1 LFIADVHLHSRYSR
15 ATSKNLDLENLNYWA
30 QLKGV
35 TVVGTADFTH
45 PEWFAVL
52 EEQLEEAEP
61 GLYKLRDEYSR
72 PLEETLPSTCRGDVR
87 FMLTVEISSIYKKN
101 DKTRKVHNVVF
112 MPSLAA
118 AASFSAE
125 LAKIGNIKSDGR
137 PILGLD
143 CRDLLEI
150 VLETH
155 PDAFL
160 VPAHIW
166 TPHFAVLGAASG
178 FETLEECYEELT
190 PHIFAV
196 ETGLS
201 SDPPM
206 NWLLSQ
212 LDRYTLISNS
222 DAHSPPKLMREANM
236 FETELSYYG
245 IRKAWE
251 TGDPDVWKGTIE
263 FFPEEG
269 KYHLD
274 GHRKCEER
282 MTPEETAASDGRCP
296 TCGKKVTVGVFNRVH
311 TLADRPVGSQREN
324 GSPFKHLVPL
334 PEVIGQVFQVG
345 DKSKRVQAEYFRL
358 LHQFGNE
365 FSILTEARLDELAA
379 FSSPLLARGIERIR
393 TGRVDP
399 ISGYDGV
406 YGVIKTITEEDR
418 EEADRQLAL
427 FDVGKEPEKKKPKR
441 KASARP
447 QVKEPAAE
455 DAPSRVQTEP
465 SEHESHPLLTDLNVQ
480 QREAVTAESGPS
492 LILAGAGTGKTTT
505 LVRRLAWCV
514 QEQDVNPASIL
525 AVTFT
530 QKSAVEIR
538 ERADDLLPDTS
549 AASLNISTLHSA
561 SARLLRQHG
570 VAVGVAPDFHVADA
584 ILQTQI
590 AKEVLATAWNPP
602 DAKPRQLL
610 EFISHVKQQGTSGSP
625 IHEDASHDS
634 PFTIHHSHLLD
645 AFQAALARRNALDF
659 DDLILR
665 SAELL
670 EHDMAGP
677 QIRSGFSLVLV
688 DEAQDLNNAQYEW
701 LHSLT
706 RDQKNLTLIGD
717 PDQSI
722 YSFRG
727 ANARIFQLFLS
738 DFPEAATYRLEE
750 NYRCPETVL
759 CAAEQLIQ
767 NDSSRIAKKLFTLRI
782 DGRPIQLWECG
793 TARIEA
799 NRIVEAIEE
808 MVEETSMERRD
819 AKGAEAPLAGIA
831 HGFEEIAILTRTN
844 AQQHVLADALR
855 KAGIPFQAAAAIR
868 KKPSPAVLE
877 RFARWRMAANPNDD
891 DALEFLLLEG
901 VKGVG
906 TRTIAVLKAAAV
918 EKGLSLHDILTTE
931 LQSRNWKPATRQP
944 VEKLMDTI
952 EATRKQFLRG
962 GITQTV
968 RQSLDES
975 DLLLD
980 GKRDPDALFLHQ
992 LAQKFPTCDTD
1003 EKSSSLQEFLTEASL
1018 RLDSDLLD
1026 DKVQSVR
1033 LLTIHAAKGL
1043 EFPVVFVSGLE
1054 EGCLPANAADEDTI
1068 NEERRLLYVAMTRAK
1083 ELLILTHS
1091 GKRYV
1096 HGKEQETAPS
1106 RFLRELPCEEFQ
1118 RQAFSRRLTKKQM
1131 QEKDQMRLF

>member
-1 LFIADVHLHSRYSR
+1 MFIADVHLHSRYSR

-345 DKSKRVQAEYFRL
+345 DKSKRVQAE
-358 LHQFGNE
+358 
-365 FSILTEARLDELAA
+365 
-379 FSSPLLARGIERIR
+379 
-393 TGRVDP
+393 
-399 ISGYDGV
+399 
-406 YGVIKTITEEDR
+406 
-418 EEADRQLAL
+418 
-427 FDVGKEPEKKKPKR
+427 
-441 KASARP
+441 
-447 QVKEPAAE
+447 
-455 DAPSRVQTEP
+455 
-465 SEHESHPLLTDLNVQ
+465 
-480 QREAVTAESGPS
+480 
-492 LILAGAGTGKTTT
+492 
-505 LVRRLAWCV
+505 
-514 QEQDVNPASIL
+514 
-525 AVTFT
+525 
-530 QKSAVEIR
+530 
-538 ERADDLLPDTS
+538 
-549 AASLNISTLHSA
+549 
-561 SARLLRQHG
+561 
-570 VAVGVAPDFHVADA
+570 
-584 ILQTQI
+584 
-590 AKEVLATAWNPP
+590 
-602 DAKPRQLL
+602 
-610 EFISHVKQQGTSGSP
+610 
-625 IHEDASHDS
+625 
-634 PFTIHHSHLLD
+634 
-645 AFQAALARRNALDF
+645 
-659 DDLILR
+659 
-665 SAELL
+665 
-670 EHDMAGP
+670 
-677 QIRSGFSLVLV
+677 
-688 DEAQDLNNAQYEW
+688 
-701 LHSLT
+701 
-706 RDQKNLTLIGD
+706 
-717 PDQSI
+717 
-722 YSFRG
+722 
-727 ANARIFQLFLS
+727 
-738 DFPEAATYRLEE
+738 
-750 NYRCPETVL
+750 
-759 CAAEQLIQ
+759 
-767 NDSSRIAKKLFTLRI
+767 
-782 DGRPIQLWECG
+782 
-793 TARIEA
+793 
-799 NRIVEAIEE
+799 
-808 MVEETSMERRD
+808 
-819 AKGAEAPLAGIA
+819 
-831 HGFEEIAILTRTN
+831 
-844 AQQHVLADALR
+844 
-855 KAGIPFQAAAAIR
+855 
-868 KKPSPAVLE
+868 
-877 RFARWRMAANPNDD
+877 
-891 DALEFLLLEG
+891 
-901 VKGVG
+901 
-906 TRTIAVLKAAAV
+906 
-918 EKGLSLHDILTTE
+918 
-931 LQSRNWKPATRQP
+931 
-944 VEKLMDTI
+944 
-952 EATRKQFLRG
+952 
-962 GITQTV
+962 
-968 RQSLDES
+968 
-975 DLLLD
+975 
-980 GKRDPDALFLHQ
+980 
-992 LAQKFPTCDTD
+992 
-1003 EKSSSLQEFLTEASL
+1003 
-1018 RLDSDLLD
+1018 
-1026 DKVQSVR
+1026 
-1033 LLTIHAAKGL
+1033 
-1043 EFPVVFVSGLE
+1043 
-1054 EGCLPANAADEDTI
+1054 
-1068 NEERRLLYVAMTRAK
+1068 
-1083 ELLILTHS
+1083 
-1091 GKRYV
+1091 
-1096 HGKEQETAPS
+1096 
-1106 RFLRELPCEEFQ
+1106 
-1118 RQAFSRRLTKKQM
+1118 
-1131 QEKDQMRLF
+1131 

>member
-1 LFIADVHLHSRYSR
+1 MFIADVHLHSRYSR

-45 PEWFAVL
+45 PEWFAAL
-52 EEQLEEAEP
+52 EEQLEEAEA
-61 GLYKLRDEYSR
+61 GLFKLRDEYSR

-236 FETELSYYG
+236 FEAELSYYG

-251 TGDPDVWKGTIE
+251 TGDPDIWKGTIE

-365 FSILTEARLDELAA
+365 FSILTEAPLDELAA

-406 YGVIKTITEEDR
+406 YGVIRTITEEDR
-418 EEADRQLAL
+418 EEADRQMAL
-427 FDVGKEPEKKKPKR
+427 FDVGKKPEKKKSKR
-441 KASARP
+441 KVPARP
-447 QVKEPAAE
+447 KVKEPAAG
-455 DAPSRVQTEP
+455 DAPTRVYTEP

-514 QEQDVNPASIL
+514 QEQDVNP
-525 AVTFT
+525 
-530 QKSAVEIR
+530 
-538 ERADDLLPDTS
+538 
-549 AASLNISTLHSA
+549 
-561 SARLLRQHG
+561 
-570 VAVGVAPDFHVADA
+570 
-584 ILQTQI
+584 
-590 AKEVLATAWNPP
+590 
-602 DAKPRQLL
+602 
-610 EFISHVKQQGTSGSP
+610 
-625 IHEDASHDS
+625 
-634 PFTIHHSHLLD
+634 
-645 AFQAALARRNALDF
+645 
-659 DDLILR
+659 
-665 SAELL
+665 
-670 EHDMAGP
+670 
-677 QIRSGFSLVLV
+677 
-688 DEAQDLNNAQYEW
+688 
-701 LHSLT
+701 
-706 RDQKNLTLIGD
+706 
-717 PDQSI
+717 
-722 YSFRG
+722 
-727 ANARIFQLFLS
+727 
-738 DFPEAATYRLEE
+738 
-750 NYRCPETVL
+750 
-759 CAAEQLIQ
+759 
-767 NDSSRIAKKLFTLRI
+767 
-782 DGRPIQLWECG
+782 
-793 TARIEA
+793 
-799 NRIVEAIEE
+799 
-808 MVEETSMERRD
+808 
-819 AKGAEAPLAGIA
+819 
-831 HGFEEIAILTRTN
+831 
-844 AQQHVLADALR
+844 
-855 KAGIPFQAAAAIR
+855 
-868 KKPSPAVLE
+868 
-877 RFARWRMAANPNDD
+877 
-891 DALEFLLLEG
+891 
-901 VKGVG
+901 
-906 TRTIAVLKAAAV
+906 
-918 EKGLSLHDILTTE
+918 
-931 LQSRNWKPATRQP
+931 
-944 VEKLMDTI
+944 
-952 EATRKQFLRG
+952 
-962 GITQTV
+962 
-968 RQSLDES
+968 
-975 DLLLD
+975 
-980 GKRDPDALFLHQ
+980 
-992 LAQKFPTCDTD
+992 
-1003 EKSSSLQEFLTEASL
+1003 
-1018 RLDSDLLD
+1018 
-1026 DKVQSVR
+1026 
-1033 LLTIHAAKGL
+1033 
-1043 EFPVVFVSGLE
+1043 
-1054 EGCLPANAADEDTI
+1054 
-1068 NEERRLLYVAMTRAK
+1068 
-1083 ELLILTHS
+1083 
-1091 GKRYV
+1091 
-1096 HGKEQETAPS
+1096 
-1106 RFLRELPCEEFQ
+1106 
-1118 RQAFSRRLTKKQM
+1118 
-1131 QEKDQMRLF
+1131 